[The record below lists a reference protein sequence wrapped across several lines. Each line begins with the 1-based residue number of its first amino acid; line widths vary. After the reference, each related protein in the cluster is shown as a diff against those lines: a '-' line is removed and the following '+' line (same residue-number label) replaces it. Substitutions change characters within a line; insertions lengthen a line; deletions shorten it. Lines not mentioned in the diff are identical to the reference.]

1 MMGRKLEVDWNA
13 VQRDRDAGARVSEL
27 EKKYGVSN
35 ASIYLHTRSNGKR
48 HAGGGKKGR
57 TPKSA
62 GAVPRGAH
70 ADGSGR
76 VTLEVSAELADAIW
90 AALSLPRKAQLLQR
104 LNEIE

>member
-48 HAGGGKKGR
+48 HAGGGEERENSQKRRRRSARRARGR
-57 TPKSA
+57 QR
-62 GAVPRGAH
+62 PRDARSLSRVSRR
-70 ADGSGR
+70 DLGR
-76 VTLEVSAELADAIW
+76 ALA
-90 AALSLPRKAQLLQR
+90 AA
-104 LNEIE
+104 